1 MAKNTAQLRHA
12 WREFECNESSMV
24 LIPFGPDKIRVA
36 PPTAEAFAAL
46 GAVLVHHRYAIRTED
61 TDSYNCRSI
70 TNGRGKSLHS
80 YGIALDV
87 NWKTNPFL
95 DHGDPRRV
103 RFSDKPTQDLR
114 AQDVRLGLADTD
126 MTSEMIDDVEKI
138 RTTAGI
144 QVFEWGGRWKD
155 RKDCMHF
162 ELDVSPD
169 ELAAGIDPETVVGRD
184 GAQAA
189 AHDLAVPSVVA
200 EPAASA
206 SAIHMVIARDGLRL
220 RTGPSPQFDV
230 VRVIPHGARVN
241 VIGREGD
248 WWLVDLQG
256 DGKADGFMSRAFLRA
271 VTELDGGGVAS
282 AALATAAPA
291 PALGGDI
298 TGLVSA
304 ELVANMFP
312 VTKLASITANLP
324 FVLAGLKSRL
334 LADKAMVLMA
344 LATIRAETEGFVP
357 IDEGKSHFN
366 TQAAPFDLYDPGT
379 NVGMRLGNTQPGDGA
394 RFKGRG
400 YVQLT
405 GRFNYTRISAQIGID
420 LVARPSLA
428 NDPATAGAIIA
439 QFLKNAEGPVRAAL
453 ANNDLKRARR
463 LVNGGSHGLDRFRD
477 AYERGLASLPG

>member
-1 MAKNTAQLRHA
+1 MAKNTAQLRHE

-36 PPTAEAFAAL
+36 PPTAEPFAAL
-46 GAVLVHHRYAIRTED
+46 GAVLVHHRYAVRTED
-61 TDSYNCRSI
+61 TDSYNCRTI
-70 TNGRGKSLHS
+70 TKGSGKSLHS

-138 RTTAGI
+138 KTQAGV
-144 QVFEWGGRWKD
+144 QVFEWGGRWKK

-162 ELDVSPD
+162 ELDISPN

-184 GAQAA
+184 KAEVAA
-189 AHDLAVPSVVA
+189 RDLVAPSLAA
-200 EPAASA
+200 ESAAPTTV
-206 SAIHMVIARDGLRL
+206 IHMVIARDGLRL
-220 RTGPSPQFDV
+220 RTGPSTQFDV
-230 VRVIPHGARVN
+230 ARVIPHGARAN

-248 WWLVDLQG
+248 WYLVDLQG

-271 VTELDGGGVAS
+271 VTELDGGGLAS
-282 AALATAAPA
+282 DALATAARVRE
-291 PALGGDI
+291 LGGDI

-304 ELVANMFP
+304 ELVAKMFP
-312 VTKLASITANLP
+312 VTKLASVTANLP
-324 FVLAGLKSRL
+324 FVLGGLKSRSL
-334 LADKAMVLMA
+334 GDKGMVLMA

-357 IDEGKSHFN
+357 IDEGVSHFN
-366 TQAAPFDLYDPGT
+366 TQTSPFDLYDPGT
-379 NVGMRLGNTQPGDGA
+379 NNGMRLGNTQSGDGA

-420 LVARPSLA
+420 LVASPSLA

-439 QFLKNAEGPVRAAL
+439 QFLKNAEGPVRTAL
-453 ANNDLKRARR
+453 ASNDLKRARR

-477 AYERGLASLPG
+477 AYERGLAILPV